1 MHSINKILVP
11 TDFSDNGS
19 HAYSY
24 AQQIAGRYGAK
35 VDFIHI
41 IPTLQYF
48 SESLEQL
55 SMPLDM
61 EQDVYPYAQK
71 RTSGKLKKLM
81 DSYLQP
87 ENKGDGIVRIAPNP
101 SKTIAKYAEQDS
113 YDLIVLTTHKRNGIK
128 HRILK
133 STTEKIVQLSVHPVV
148 TINPDLVSAA

>member
-1 MHSINKILVP
+1 
-11 TDFSDNGS
+11 
-19 HAYSY
+19 
-24 AQQIAGRYGAK
+24 
-35 VDFIHI
+35 
-41 IPTLQYF
+41 
-48 SESLEQL
+48 
-55 SMPLDM
+55 
-61 EQDVYPYAQK
+61 
-71 RTSGKLKKLM
+71 M

-133 STTEKIVQLSVHPVV
+133 SRTEKIVQLSVHPVV